1 MELLFLG
8 TGSGVPAKERNTQ
21 SMALKMLNE
30 RNEVWMF
37 DCGEATQHQIL
48 KTSLK
53 PRKISKI
60 FITHMHGDHIYGLP
74 GFLSSRSFQGGDEN
88 LTIYGPKGIKQYV
101 MTNLKLSHTH
111 LSYFI
116 HFVELDGESGQIF
129 EDDQL
134 SVSYGRL
141 NHGVPCYGFRI
152 EEKSKPGTLLVDKLQ
167 EDQVPSGPLYGR
179 LKNGESVQ
187 LDDGRIIHGKDYI
200 GEPVEG
206 RIVTILSDT
215 KPCASREKLAHQAD
229 LLVHESTFSAEEADL
244 ARAYNHSTSL
254 DAARLAKKAQVK
266 KLLLTHISSR
276 YVGPLAK
283 QLENE
288 ARTVFP
294 NTHLTHDLF
303 EVEIN

>member
-30 RNEVWMF
+30 RNEVWLF

-60 FITHMHGDHIYGLP
+60 FITHMHGDHIYGLA
-74 GFLSSRSFQGGDEN
+74 GFLSSRSFQGGDES
-88 LTIYGPKGIKQYV
+88 LTIYGPKGIKNFV
-101 MTNLKLSHTH
+101 MTNLKLSQTH

-116 HFVELDGESGQIF
+116 HFIELDQESGQLF
-129 EDDQL
+129 EDEQL
-134 SVSYGRL
+134 LVSYAL
-141 NHGVPCYGFRI
+141 LDHGIPCYGFRI
-152 EEKSKPGTLLVDKLQ
+152 EEKSKPGTLLVDKLR
-167 EDQVPSGPLYGR
+167 EDQVPSGPIYGR
-179 LKNGESVQ
+179 LKKGESVQ

-200 GEPVEG
+200 GEPIEG
-206 RIVTILSDT
+206 CIVTILSDT
-215 KPCASREKLAHQAD
+215 KPCPSREKLADQAD
-229 LLVHESTFSAEEADL
+229 LLVHESTFSAKEADL
-244 ARAYNHSTSL
+244 AKAYNHSTSL
-254 DAARLAKKAQVK
+254 DAARLAEKVNAK

-276 YVGPLAK
+276 YVGRLAK
-283 QLENE
+283 QLEEE

-294 NTHLTHDLF
+294 NTQVVHDFF
-303 EVEIN
+303 EIEIN